1 MGGGQAGERG
11 CAMGEVGGGQK
22 KWKGKRLGGGR
33 QEAFYILG
41 IERLGETHVGHDCNA
56 AADDAHVG
64 AAARA

>member
-1 MGGGQAGERG
+1 
-11 CAMGEVGGGQK
+11 MGEVGGGQK